1 MSQTNSAAVFG
12 LSFPTDLDMAAQ
24 VGVYLKPESVTI
36 NVATSTNTLRYPDL

>member
-24 VGVYLKPESVTI
+24 VGVYSKPERVTMD
-36 NVATSTNTLRYPDL
+36 VAKIKNL